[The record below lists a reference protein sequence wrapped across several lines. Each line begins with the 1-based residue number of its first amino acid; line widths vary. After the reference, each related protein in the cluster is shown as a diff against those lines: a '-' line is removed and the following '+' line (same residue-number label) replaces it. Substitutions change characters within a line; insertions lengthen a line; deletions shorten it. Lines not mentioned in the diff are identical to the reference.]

1 MVLSENEN
9 IEYSRAVEAGAAMN
23 VVVGG
28 ASGIGAAAV
37 RALVGTTLVADR
49 AGGDV
54 FCDLT
59 DRASLDAV
67 VAQVDRLDALVVTA
81 GVSPAMADART
92 ILDVDLTGM
101 ARVLD
106 AFDPVIGE
114 GTVVV
119 CLASM
124 AAHLGI
130 GAATPEILAVLDD
143 PMSPAVLT
151 LSDNPGFAY
160 MLAKI
165 GVMRMVRRLA
175 VPYGRRGAR
184 IVSVSP
190 GVIATPMGEM
200 EMAAGNG
207 SLELVSASALGR
219 PGQPEELAEVIA
231 MLCSDAAR
239 FVTGTDILVDG
250 GAVAAVAR

>member
-1 MVLSENEN
+1 
-9 IEYSRAVEAGAAMN
+9 MN

-28 ASGIGAAAV
+28 ASGIGAATA
-37 RALVGTTLVADR
+37 RAFGGDTLIADR
-49 AGGDV
+49 AGGEV

-59 DRASLDAV
+59 DRSSLDAV
-67 VAQVDRLDALVVTA
+67 AARVDRLDALVITA
-81 GVSPAMADART
+81 GVSPAMAGART
-92 ILDVDLTGM
+92 ILDVNLAGT

-106 AFDPVIGE
+106 AFDPLIGE

-124 AAHLGI
+124 AAHLGL
-130 GAATPEILAVLDD
+130 GSVPAEALTVLDE
-143 PMSPAVLT
+143 PMSDLVPT
-151 LSDNPGFAY
+151 LAEDPGIAY
-160 MLAKI
+160 MYSKI

-207 SLELVSASALGR
+207 SLELVSASAIGR
-219 PGQPEELAEVIA
+219 PGQPDELAAVIA
-231 MLCSDAAR
+231 FVCSDAAR
-239 FVTGTDILVDG
+239 FVTGVDLLVDG
-250 GAVAAVAR
+250 GAVAALGR

>member
-1 MVLSENEN
+1 
-9 IEYSRAVEAGAAMN
+9 MN

-28 ASGIGAAAV
+28 ASGIGEATV
-37 RALVGTTLVADR
+37 RALGGNTLVADR

-54 FCDLT
+54 YCDVT

-67 VAQVDRLDALVVTA
+67 AAQVGRLEALVVTA

-101 ARVLD
+101 ARVLE
-106 AFDPVIGE
+106 AFDPLVGE

-119 CLASM
+119 CIASM
-124 AAHLGI
+124 AAHLSTVPDEMLSLI
-130 GAATPEILAVLDD
+130 DD
-143 PMSPAVLT
+143 PMNPSVLTMTDSPAA
-151 LSDNPGFAY
+151 AY
-160 MLAKI
+160 LFSKV

-190 GVIATPMGEM
+190 GVIATPMGEK
-200 EMAAGNG
+200 EMASENRAVA
-207 SLELVSASALGR
+207 LVQASASGR
-219 PGQPEELAEVIA
+219 PGRADELASVIA
-231 MLCSDAAR
+231 FLCSDAAS
-239 FVTGTDILVDG
+239 FVTGVDLLVDG
-250 GAVAAVAR
+250 GATAALGR

>member
-1 MVLSENEN
+1 
-9 IEYSRAVEAGAAMN
+9 MN

-28 ASGIGAAAV
+28 ASGIGEATV
-37 RALVGTTLVADR
+37 RALSGTTLIADR

-54 FCDLT
+54 FCDVT

-67 VAQVDRLDALVVTA
+67 VAQVDRLHALVVTA

-106 AFDPVIGE
+106 AFDPLVGE

-119 CLASM
+119 CMASM
-124 AAHLGI
+124 AAHLSTVP
-130 GAATPEILAVLDD
+130 AEVLPLIDD
-143 PMSPAVLT
+143 PMNPSVLT
-151 LSDNPGFAY
+151 MTDDPAAAY
-160 MLAKI
+160 LFSKV

-190 GVIATPMGEM
+190 GVIATPMGEL
-200 EMAAGNG
+200 EMAAENRAVA
-207 SLELVSASALGR
+207 LVRASALGR
-219 PGQPEELAEVIA
+219 PGRAEEMASVIA
-231 MLCSDAAR
+231 FLCSDAAS
-239 FVTGTDILVDG
+239 FVTGVDLLVDG
-250 GAVAAVAR
+250 GATSALGQ